1 MPVRGLR
8 GLARWK
14 AKETRLRQNNQ
25 AKNMLTI
32 RKAAVIG
39 AGNMGAQIAAHLA
52 NIGIPSLLMDVVPS
66 DLLPEEQKRG
76 VSLQSPGVRNRI
88 TKTLFDR
95 AKKLSPTPFF
105 VPESAGLIRLGNV
118 EDNLAEIQDADWVV
132 EAVLERME
140 LKVDLHTR
148 IAACARPDAL
158 VTTNTSGLS
167 IAGMTQHLPNGYRRR
182 FFGTHFFNPPRYM
195 RLLELIPTAETDPG
209 LVKSFAEFGELAL
222 GKGIV
227 RAKDTPGFVA
237 NRTGCFDILQVV
249 RLMIEQ
255 GMTIDEVDAITG
267 PAIGRPKSAT
277 FRLGDIVGVDLLAQ
291 MGRNLLESLK
301 HDSLAEVF
309 RPVDFIE
316 NMVKR
321 GWWGEKKGQG
331 FYQRVKTDKGR
342 EILTLDYNTME
353 YRPQQKP
360 KLASLEAAAKLGEPA
375 ESLRALCAASD
386 RAGVFAW
393 KHLSSVLC
401 YAADRLEEI
410 ADDVVTVDN
419 AMKWGYNWELG
430 PFEIW
435 DALGVPATAG
445 RLSKEGREV
454 PVVVRDL
461 LASGKV
467 AFYDERDGKRSFF
480 DVARRGYAAEIES
493 PKAIHLPRLH
503 KANRVVRGNPGASL
517 IDLGDGVVCLEFHT
531 KMNVIG
537 SDQLGML
544 RESLEEVRQNFAGL
558 VIGNQGPHFSAGANL
573 MLLTTQIQNEDW
585 DEIDLMIRTFQK
597 ATSTLRQFEKPVVAA
612 CHGYTLGGGCELA
625 MGCDHIVI
633 AAETYMGLPEVGVGL
648 IPGAHGTKEMLIRCT
663 EQFIRN
669 DETDYFPGVRSA
681 WETIGLAK
689 VSTSAPDAAKLRY
702 LRSGETTVVLNRDW
716 VIGEA
721 KAQVLQMAARGYR
734 PRPQRTDIP
743 AIGQN
748 GLALFKLILQQMRAG
763 GQISE
768 HDQKVGEKL
777 AYILCGGDLTSLH
790 FVSEQY
796 VMDLER
802 EVFLRLCGEPMTV
815 ERIKH
820 TLKTGKPLRN

>member
-1 MPVRGLR
+1 
-8 GLARWK
+8 
-14 AKETRLRQNNQ
+14 
-25 AKNMLTI
+25 MLTI
-32 RKAAVIG
+32 RKAAIIG

-52 NIGIPSLLMDVVPS
+52 NVGIPSLLMDVVPS
-66 DLLPEEQKRG
+66 ELLPEEGKRG
-76 VSLQSPGVRNRI
+76 LTLQSPEVRNRA

-95 AKKLSPTPFF
+95 ARKLSPAPFF

-118 EDNLAEIQDADWVV
+118 EDNLAEISDADWVV

-140 LKVDLHTR
+140 LKLALHVR

-167 IAGMTQHLPNGYRRR
+167 IAGMTKDLPREYRRR

-209 LVKSFAEFGELAL
+209 LLNSFAEFGESAL

-237 NRTGCFDILQVV
+237 NRIGCFDMQQVV
-249 RLMIEQ
+249 WLMIEE
-255 GMTIDEVDAITG
+255 GMSIDEVDAITG
-267 PAIGRPKSAT
+267 PAMGRPKSAT

-291 MGRNLLESLK
+291 MGRNLRELLK
-301 HDSLAEVF
+301 HDPLARVF

-316 NMVKR
+316 EMVKR

-342 EILTLDYNTME
+342 EILTLDYKTME

-360 KLASLEAAAKLGEPA
+360 KLASLEVAGKAGDPA
-375 ESLRALCAASD
+375 ESLRVLCAASD

-393 KHLSSVLC
+393 KHLSSVIC
-401 YAADRLEEI
+401 YAADRLAEI

-419 AMKWGYNWELG
+419 AMKWGYNWDLG
-430 PFEIW
+430 PFEVW
-435 DALGVPATAG
+435 DALGVGEAAD
-445 RLSKEGREV
+445 RLTKEGRAV
-454 PVVVRDL
+454 PAVVRDL
-461 LASGKV
+461 LASGK
-467 AFYDERDGKRSFF
+467 ASFYEERDGRRSFF
-480 DVARRGYAAEIES
+480 DLAQRGYAAEIES
-493 PKAIHLPRLH
+493 PKAIHLRRLH
-503 KANRVVRGNPGASL
+503 KANRVVRHNPGASL
-517 IDLGDGVVCLEFHT
+517 VDLGDGVVCLEFHT
-531 KMNVIG
+531 KMNVLG
-537 SDQLGML
+537 GDQLGML
-544 RESLEEVRQNFAGL
+544 KESLEEVRKNFAGL
-558 VIGNQGPHFSAGANL
+558 VIGNQGQHFSAGANL
-573 MLLTTQIQNEDW
+573 MLLTTQIQNQDW

-612 CHGYTLGGGCELA
+612 CHGYTLGGGCELS
-625 MGCDHIVI
+625 MGCDHIVL

-663 EQFIRN
+663 EQIIRN
-669 DETDYFPGVRSA
+669 DEADYFPGVRHA

-689 VSTSAPDAAKLRY
+689 VSTSAAEAAKLRY
-702 LRSGETTVVLNRDW
+702 LRGSETTIVLNRDW
-716 VIGEA
+716 LIGEA
-721 KAQVLQMAARGYR
+721 KAQVLQMVARGYR
-734 PRPQRTDIP
+734 PRPQRADIP
-743 AIGQN
+743 AIGES
-748 GLALFKLILQQMRAG
+748 GLSLFKLILHQMRAG

-768 HDQKVGEKL
+768 HDQKVGTKL

-796 VMDLER
+796 LMDLER
-802 EVFLRLCGEPMTV
+802 EVFLSLCGESKTL
-815 ERIKH
+815 ERITH

>member
-1 MPVRGLR
+1 L
-8 GLARWK
+8 K
-14 AKETRLRQNNQ
+14 AG
-25 AKNMLTI
+25 KNMLTI
-32 RKAAVIG
+32 RRAAIIG

-52 NIGIPSLLMDVVPS
+52 NVGIPSLLMDVVPS
-66 DLLPEEQKRG
+66 ELLPEEQKRG
-76 VSLQSPGVRNRI
+76 LTLQSPEVRNRV

-95 AKKLSPTPFF
+95 SKKLSPAPFF
-105 VPESAGLIRLGNV
+105 VPEAAGLIRLGNV
-118 EDNLAEIQDADWVV
+118 EDNLAEISDADWVV

-140 LKVDLHTR
+140 LKLALHAR

-167 IAGMTQHLPNGYRRR
+167 IAGMTKHLPHEYRRR

-209 LVKSFAEFGELAL
+209 LLKSFADFGEAAL

-237 NRTGCFDILQVV
+237 NRIGCFDMQQVV
-249 RLMIEQ
+249 WLMMEE
-255 GMTIDEVDAITG
+255 GLSIDEVDAITG
-267 PAIGRPKSAT
+267 PAMGRPKSAT

-291 MGRNLLESLK
+291 MGRNLRELLK
-301 HDSLAEVF
+301 HDPLVGVF
-309 RPVDFIE
+309 RQVDFIE
-316 NMVKR
+316 DMVKR

-342 EILTLDYNTME
+342 EILTLDYKTME

-360 KLASLEAAAKLGEPA
+360 KLASLEAASKSGDPA
-375 ESLRALCAASD
+375 ESIRLLCAASD

-401 YAADRLEEI
+401 YAADRLTEI
-410 ADDVVTVDN
+410 AADVVTVDN

-430 PFEIW
+430 PFEVW
-435 DALGVPATAG
+435 DALGVREAAD

-454 PVVVRDL
+454 PAVVRDL
-461 LASGKV
+461 LASGK
-467 AFYDERDGKRSFF
+467 ASFYEERDGRRSFF
-480 DVARRGYAAEIES
+480 DLAQRSYAAEVES

-503 KANRVVRGNPGASL
+503 KANRIVRHNPGASL
-517 IDLGDGVVCLEFHT
+517 VDLGDGVACLEFHT

-537 SDQLGML
+537 GDQLGML
-544 RESLEEVRQNFAGL
+544 KESLEEVRKNFAGL
-558 VIGNQGPHFSAGANL
+558 VIGNQGQHFSAGANL
-573 MLLTTQIQNEDW
+573 MLILTQIQNQDW
-585 DEIDLMIRTFQK
+585 DEMDLMIRTFQK
-597 ATSTLRQFEKPVVAA
+597 ATSTLRQFGKPVVAA

-625 MGCDHIVI
+625 LGCDHIVL
-633 AAETYMGLPEVGVGL
+633 AAETYLGLPEVGVGL

-663 EQFIRN
+663 EQIIRN
-669 DETDYFPGVRSA
+669 DEADYFPGVRHA

-689 VSTSAPDAAKLRY
+689 VSTSAAEAAKLRY
-702 LRSGETTVVLNRDW
+702 LRSGETTIVLNRDW

-721 KAQVLQMAARGYR
+721 KAQVLHMAEQGYR

-743 AIGQN
+743 AIGES
-748 GLALFKLILQQMRAG
+748 GLSLFKLILHQMRVG

-768 HDQKVGEKL
+768 HDQKVGTKL

-802 EVFLRLCGEPMTV
+802 EVFLSLCGEPKTF